1 MNRALRSIG
10 PAIALTLTVAM
21 LTSCGGSKTTGQAN
35 PPATSPP
42 AEQGP
47 KVVATTTILC
57 DLAKTIA
64 AKTIDLTCLL
74 KPGVDGHVYAPLP
87 ADRKAIEAAQLILY
101 SGYNFEPELI
111 KLIQSTSNPAP
122 KIAIGELAVPKPLMG
137 DEHHHEHDGDADQAE
152 AEEHNS
158 GEQEVGE
165 VPDPHVW
172 QRADNGARMVDVIQ
186 QNLTK
191 LNPEQS
197 ALYTQNAQALKTKLT
212 QIHTWIKSQV
222 ATIPEQSRKLV
233 TTHEALGYYAA
244 AYNIPVDGA
253 LQGISTEVKPAAA
266 RVKELVDEVKR
277 SGVPAIFAEVAV
289 NPKLIEAVAKDAQVT
304 IANPK
309 LFSDSLSAPGSVA
322 DTYPKLLLA
331 NTQTIVKNLG
341 GKLTPFPAQ

>member
-1 MNRALRSIG
+1 MNREWGAVK
-10 PAIALTLTVAM
+10 PAIALTLMVGM
-21 LTSCGGSKTTGQAN
+21 LTSCGGSGTTTGPAN
-35 PPATSPP
+35 PPATSSPTV
-42 AEQGP
+42 QGP

-57 DLAKTIA
+57 DMAKTIA
-64 AKTIDLTCLL
+64 ANTIDLTCLL

-101 SGYNFEPELI
+101 SGYDFESELI

-122 KIAIGELAVPKPLMG
+122 KVAVGELAVPKPLTG
-137 DEHHHEHDGDADQAE
+137 DKHEHGQAE
-152 AEEHNS
+152 DVDHAEEKADN
-158 GEQEVGE
+158 

-197 ALYTQNAQALKTKLT
+197 TLYTQNAQTLETKLT

-222 ATIPEQSRKLV
+222 ATIPERSRKLV

-244 AYNIPVDGA
+244 AYNIPIEGA
-253 LQGISTEVKPAAA
+253 LQGISTEVKPTAA

-309 LFSDSLSAPGSVA
+309 LFADSLGEPGSVA
-322 DTYPKLLLA
+322 DTYPNLLLA
-331 NTQTIVKNLG
+331 NTQTIVENLG

>member
-1 MNRALRSIG
+1 
-10 PAIALTLTVAM
+10 
-21 LTSCGGSKTTGQAN
+21 
-35 PPATSPP
+35 
-42 AEQGP
+42 
-47 KVVATTTILC
+47 
-57 DLAKTIA
+57 
-64 AKTIDLTCLL
+64 
-74 KPGVDGHVYAPLP
+74 
-87 ADRKAIEAAQLILY
+87 
-101 SGYNFEPELI
+101 
-111 KLIQSTSNPAP
+111 
-122 KIAIGELAVPKPLMG
+122 
-137 DEHHHEHDGDADQAE
+137 
-152 AEEHNS
+152 
-158 GEQEVGE
+158 
-165 VPDPHVW
+165 
-172 QRADNGARMVDVIQ
+172 MVDVIQ